1 MKTHYTL
8 IGIIA
13 VSSVLSSSSHAQL
26 LSQEQQLTPEQ
37 QVELIAVGTVFGQQG
52 AALEDQMRI
61 KFAELILELKREGR
75 LDSKVAAKEGSD
87 NVTKLLKEISEL
99 YGELVQNKVGSFLE
113 SKNVL
118 TVAQRQHLLKKLNPQ
133 ASIPFETVM
142 FMQPDIFDLPLNQ
155 DREQRKKMI
164 KLKAD
169 LMVKEVELERD
180 VELVLIDIEALL
192 MAGTPQPGKADSL
205 VKKLGALSAKE
216 LDNRVNFVIKA
227 KDVLTLEQ
235 RRMLAYLME
244 LD

>member
-13 VSSVLSSSSHAQL
+13 LSSVLSSSSHAQL

>member
-1 MKTHYTL
+1 MKTHYAL
-8 IGIIA
+8 IGTIA
-13 VSSVLSSSSHAQL
+13 LSTLLSSGSHAQL

-37 QVELIAVGTVFGQQG
+37 KVELVTVGTEFSQQG
-52 AALEDQMRI
+52 QVLETTMKS
-61 KFAELILELKREGR
+61 KFAELVMELKREGR
-75 LDSKVAAKEGSD
+75 LDSEKAAREGSE
-87 NVTKLLKEISEL
+87 NVTKLLKDISDL
-99 YGELVQNKVGSFLE
+99 YGELVQNKVSLFLK

-118 TVAQRQHLLKKLNPQ
+118 TVEQRQHLLDRLNPQ
-133 ASIPFETVM
+133 ASIPFESPM
-142 FMQPDIFDLPLNQ
+142 FMQPDIFDLPLNL

-180 VELVLIDIEALL
+180 VELVLIDIEAVL
-192 MAGTPQPGKADSL
+192 MADKLQPEKTDPL
-205 VKKLGALSAKE
+205 IKKLGKLAAEE

-227 KDVLTLEQ
+227 KDVLTLDQ

>member
-1 MKTHYTL
+1 
-8 IGIIA
+8 
-13 VSSVLSSSSHAQL
+13 
-26 LSQEQQLTPEQ
+26 
-37 QVELIAVGTVFGQQG
+37 
-52 AALEDQMRI
+52 
-61 KFAELILELKREGR
+61 
-75 LDSKVAAKEGSD
+75 
-87 NVTKLLKEISEL
+87 
-99 YGELVQNKVGSFLE
+99 
-113 SKNVL
+113 
-118 TVAQRQHLLKKLNPQ
+118 
-133 ASIPFETVM
+133 M

-192 MAGTPQPGKADSL
+192 MAGTPQPEKADSL

>member
-13 VSSVLSSSSHAQL
+13 LSSLLSSSSHAQ
-26 LSQEQQLTPEQ
+26 QLTPEQ
-37 QVELIAVGTVFGQQG
+37 QLELVKVGKAFSAQG
-52 AALEDQMRI
+52 NLLETAI
-61 KFAELILELKREGR
+61 VNKFAELVLELKREGR
-75 LDSKVAAKEGSD
+75 LDSETAAKEGSD

-99 YGELVQNKVGSFLE
+99 YGDLVQNRVGLFLK

-118 TVAQRQHLLKKLNPQ
+118 TGAQRQHLLQKLAPQ
-133 ASIPFETVM
+133 ASIPFDSAM
-142 FMQPDIFDLPLNQ
+142 IIQPNVFDLPLNLNHK
-155 DREQRKKMI
+155 QRKKMI

-169 LMVKEVELERD
+169 LMVKEIELERD

-192 MAGTPQPGKADSL
+192 MEGKFQPEKFDPM
-205 VKKLGALSAKE
+205 VKKLGALAGRE

-227 KDVLTLEQ
+227 KDVLTLDQ
-235 RRMLAYLME
+235 RRMMAYLME

>member
-26 LSQEQQLTPEQ
+26 LSQEQELTPEQ
-37 QVELIAVGTVFGQQG
+37 KVELVKVGTEFSQQG
-52 AALEDQMRI
+52 EVLDAALKT

-75 LDSKVAAKEGSD
+75 LASEAAAKEGST
-87 NVTKLLKEISEL
+87 NVTKLLEDISEL
-99 YGELVQNKVGSFLE
+99 YGDLVQTKVSLFLN

-118 TVAQRQHLLKKLNPQ
+118 TVEQRQHLLHKLNPQ
-133 ASIPFETVM
+133 ASIPFESTM
-142 FMQPDIFDLPLNQ
+142 FMQPDIFDLPLNL
-155 DREQRKKMI
+155 DRAQRKKMI
-164 KLKAD
+164 KLKAT

-192 MAGTPQPGKADSL
+192 MADKLQPEKTDPLIKELGTLA
-205 VKKLGALSAKE
+205 AKE

-227 KDVLTLEQ
+227 KDVLTLDQ